1 MEIRERPITQDS
13 TTPFPRIRRTPMN
26 NIYLEGYYAFKKHL
40 PQSDNPYKEE
50 SEKQQWHDGWK
61 EAKMEAAKRECD
73 AGDG

>member
-1 MEIRERPITQDS
+1 
-13 TTPFPRIRRTPMN
+13 MN

-61 EAKMEAAKRECD
+61 EAKMEADLNHSKPQKENAMPVTD
-73 AGDG
+73 D